1 MINFLSD
8 PTDYDGNMVSV
19 SSLMF
24 EFLSLSFLTTNSSSV
39 GECPSSSSVSITKT
53 KAHSNKW
60 LKSGNKFCCVSL
72 LKTTCKIKA
81 TIHNRNMVSGWVLWP
96 ALKSFWFKLWLQSY
110 KLIKAEMD
118 KKKDK
123 DPKQAAAL
131 IAKVELIMNTDL
143 QKHYLKSSSG
153 SHVILYTYDFS

>member
-1 MINFLSD
+1 
-8 PTDYDGNMVSV
+8 
-19 SSLMF
+19 
-24 EFLSLSFLTTNSSSV
+24 
-39 GECPSSSSVSITKT
+39 
-53 KAHSNKW
+53 
-60 LKSGNKFCCVSL
+60 
-72 LKTTCKIKA
+72 
-81 TIHNRNMVSGWVLWP
+81 
-96 ALKSFWFKLWLQSY
+96 
-110 KLIKAEMD
+110 MD